1 MIRIALDLDDV
12 LFDFNS
18 AYNERFKKQ
27 KNYRENRTITRNVQK
42 LRKDKK
48 FWENLPKLREI
59 IDFTP
64 ELYCTKRVS
73 SKQYTKNAL
82 KKCGFPL
89 KPIYQVLTQSA
100 NKANYIKG
108 RADVL
113 IDDSWFNVRQAL
125 SVNFPAILITTS
137 DNEHID
143 CKYRIK
149 DLAIHEITTIYNNVV
164 EDINNKT
171 LPSNVKIWYYTYTNS
186 WFSSVFRHER
196 CWIFL
201 I

>member
-12 LFDFNS
+12 LFDFTS
-18 AYNERFKKQ
+18 AYNNRFKKER
-27 KNYRENRTITRNVQK
+27 NYRENRTITRNVQK

-48 FWENLPKLREI
+48 FWENLPKLRDI

-64 ELYCTKRVS
+64 ELYCTKRIS
-73 SKQYTKNAL
+73 SKKYTKNAL
-82 KKCGFPL
+82 EKCGFPK
-89 KPIYQVLTQSA
+89 KPVYQILTQHA

-125 SVNFPAILITTS
+125 SVNFPAILITNS
-137 DNEHID
+137 ENEHID

-149 DLAIHEITTIYNNVV
+149 DLSIREITNIYNIII
-164 EDINNKT
+164 EDINTNN
-171 LPSNVKIWYYTYTNS
+171 LPRNVKI
-186 WFSSVFRHER
+186 
-196 CWIFL
+196 
-201 I
+201 